1 MLVHASDLTDE
12 GSTMYGWAQDLFPI
26 CRSITGEGVRE
37 SLGYFQR
44 IVPELEIKSI
54 ASGTPVFDWTVP
66 KEWRISS
73 AYIKDPHGKIIVD
86 FADSN
91 LHVVGYSIPVHKTL
105 SLQELDGHLYS
116 LPNMPDAIPYVTS
129 YYAERWGFCL
139 THEQRQ
145 SLEEGDYEVFIDSE
159 LFDGVLNYGEV
170 LIPGETEKEILLST
184 YICHPSL
191 ANNEL
196 SGPIVTTGL
205 INKIKAIPNR
215 KYTYRVLFLPETIG
229 SISYLSQ
236 HLQHLQQQVEAG
248 FVLTCIGDDRNYSYL
263 SSRQENTLADRAAIH
278 TLEHMVDDFKRYDF
292 LQRGSDERQY
302 CAPGVDLP
310 VCSLMR
316 TRYGDY
322 PEYHTSLDNLD
333 LISNQGLAGGLAMAF
348 NAVNL
353 LEQNATYEVTVKC
366 EPQLGKRGL
375 YPTVSDMSQDY
386 SDVQKLTNFIAYCDG
401 TRDLMAI
408 ADKISVS
415 AFELM
420 KTAALLEKEGLLRKV

>member
-1 MLVHASDLTDE
+1 MLVYASHLADE
-12 GSTMYGWAQDLFPI
+12 GATMYGWAQDLFPI

-37 SLGYFQR
+37 SLRYFQE
-44 IVPELEIKSI
+44 IVPELDIKAI
-54 ASGTPVFDWTVP
+54 TSGTPVFDWTVP
-66 KEWRISS
+66 KEWRIKS
-73 AYIKDPHGKIIVD
+73 AYIKDPLGNKVVD

-91 LHVVGYSIPVHKTL
+91 LHVVGYSIPVHKKL
-105 SLQELDGHLYS
+105 SLQELEAHLFS
-116 LPNMPDAIPYVTS
+116 LPNMPTAIPYVTS
-129 YYAERWGFCL
+129 YYAERWGFCM

-145 SLEEGDYEVFIDSE
+145 KLVEGEYEVFIDSD

-170 LIPGETEKEILLST
+170 VIPGETEQEILLST

-196 SGPIVTTGL
+196 SGPLVTTGL
-205 INKIKAIPNR
+205 INKIKAIKNR
-215 KYTYRVLFLPETIG
+215 KYTYRILFLPETIG

-236 HLQHLQQQVEAG
+236 HLPHLKQQVVAG

-263 SSRQENTLADRAAIH
+263 SSRQEDTLADRAALH
-278 TLEHMVDDFKRYDF
+278 TLEHMVDEFKRYGF

-333 LISNQGLAGGLAMAF
+333 LISQQGLAGGLALAF

-353 LEQNATYEVTVKC
+353 LEQNATYQVTVKC

-386 SDVQKLTNFIAYCDG
+386 SEVQKLTNFIAYCDG
-401 TRDLMAI
+401 TRDLIAI

-420 KTAALLEKEGLLRKV
+420 KTAALLEKEGLLHKV